1 METKRENQGS
11 RLADMTAIGVMGV
24 GCAMLVAGMII
35 PPPGE
40 IDSSLLVAFG
50 EISTFVGTI
59 FGRRTDKSVK

>member
-1 METKRENQGS
+1 M
-11 RLADMTAIGVMGV
+11 ADITAAAVMAV

-50 EISTFVGTI
+50 EISTFAGTL
-59 FGRRTDKSVK
+59 FGMRDGKKAGSRRDV

>member
-1 METKRENQGS
+1 
-11 RLADMTAIGVMGV
+11 MTAIGVMGV

-59 FGRRTDKSVK
+59 FGRRTDKPVK

>member
-1 METKRENQGS
+1 
-11 RLADMTAIGVMGV
+11 MTAIGVMGI

-59 FGRRTDKSVK
+59 FGRPPDKSVK